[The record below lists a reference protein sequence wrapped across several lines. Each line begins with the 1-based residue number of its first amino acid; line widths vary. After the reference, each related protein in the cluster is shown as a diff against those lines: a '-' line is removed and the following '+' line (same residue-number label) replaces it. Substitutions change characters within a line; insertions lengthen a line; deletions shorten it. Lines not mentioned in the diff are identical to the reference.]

1 MDHDSVHERLRD
13 VAAELDDRPVAVAER
28 GARELLGRLDTLQA
42 ELERLAQGLEAAAE
56 RLITRPDGS
65 GR

>member
-1 MDHDSVHERLRD
+1 MDHESVHERLRD
-13 VAAELDDRPVAVAER
+13 AAAELDDRPAAVAER

-42 ELERLAQGLEAAAE
+42 ELERLAHGLEAAAE
-56 RLITRPDGS
+56 RLIAGPDRP